1 MDRALGVPVI
11 RRILG
16 YIDAGTT
23 AMAEQPWKNDVSVYH
38 SPDHLKAETDVLFRR
53 HPLLMGLS
61 CDWPSPGDW
70 RTDDLAGVPVL
81 IARGGDGK
89 LRAFLNVCRHRGAK
103 VAQGCGHGS
112 VFSCPYHA
120 WTYGLDGQLRGIPD
134 ERAFEG
140 VRAERP
146 GLTALPLAER
156 HGLVWVMPT
165 PAADGSTELHIEP
178 WLGGLGPELASYGA
192 QTYHLYGKRLVPETM
207 NWKLLVDTFLESYH
221 IGFLHKDSLTS
232 ILIGNVADFEAF
244 GANGRIVFPRRKI
257 ERLRGLPE
265 SEWDLMWNSATV
277 YCLFP
282 NTLFVAQ
289 GDHLEIH
296 RVFPA
301 EGRPDRAVM
310 ETSFYIPKPVA
321 NSDEERHW
329 KANLDLLMQ
338 VVLGEDFP
346 AGRTMQIGFTSG
358 AQDHTV
364 LGRNEPAMIHYHQS
378 LRRALGLSV

>member
-1 MDRALGVPVI
+1 MDHAIGLPVI
-11 RRILG
+11 KRILG

-23 AMAEQPWKNDVSVYH
+23 AMAERPWQNDVSAYS
-38 SPDHLKAETDVLFRR
+38 SPEHLAVETELLFRK

-61 CDWPSPGDW
+61 CDWPKPGDW
-70 RTDDLAGVPVL
+70 RTDDLAGVPIL
-81 IARGGDGK
+81 IARGGDGV

-120 WTYGLDGQLRGIPD
+120 WTYGLDGRLRGIPD

-146 GLTALPLAER
+146 GLTPLPLAER
-156 HGLVWVMPT
+156 HGLVWVLPM
-165 PAADGSTELHIEP
+165 PAADCATVLDIEP
-178 WLGGLGPELASYGA
+178 WLAGLGPELASYGA
-192 QTYHLYGKRLVPETM
+192 GSYHLYEKRLVPETM
-207 NWKLLVDTFLESYH
+207 NWKVLVDTFHESYH
-221 IGFLHKDSLTS
+221 VGFLHKDSLTS
-232 ILIGNVADFEAF
+232 ILIGNLSDFEAF
-244 GANGRIVFPRRKI
+244 GPNHRLVFPRKKI
-257 ERLRGLPE
+257 ERLRAMPE

-310 ETSFYIPKPVA
+310 ETSFYIPEPVA
-321 NSDEERHW
+321 DAEQGRHW
-329 KANLDLLMQ
+329 KANMDLLMQ
-338 VVLGEDFP
+338 VVMGEDFP
-346 AGRTMQIGFTSG
+346 AGRTMQIGFGSG
-358 AQDHTV
+358 AQTHTV

-378 LRRALGLSV
+378 LRKALGLAL